1 MLYATTYNTL
11 HGPRLFLPLKM
22 LKTEGPACR
31 LLSLSELD
39 ALRLDMREAS
49 RWMRAELRRR
59 RTMEEQGGVDAKC
72 PRPFVGVVHHHKCR

>member
-49 RWMRAELRRR
+49 KWMRAELRRR
-59 RTMEEQGGVDAKC
+59 RAIEEQGAGDAK
-72 PRPFVGVVHHHKCR
+72 RPKPLVGVVHLDKCR